1 MNVFRFESPAWF
13 ALIAPLLI
21 IGIADYCRRRQ
32 IRASILFSTTQDF
45 ETIPRS
51 FAGRFKKF
59 LPILFYLG
67 STLLITALARPQT
80 GIRESRIV
88 GNGISIVMCVDR
100 SGSMA
105 AEDFKINGVPVDRLK
120 AVKKVFREFVSG
132 SKDFKGRTNDLIAL
146 ITFGGYVDS
155 CCPLTLD
162 HSSLLELLDKVK
174 TPVPLY
180 DRNGNVIRTQ
190 VLDEES
196 GTAIGDALAT
206 AVDMVKESTNKTK
219 IVVLLSDGMQT
230 AGVLSPEEGIKIAKT
245 YGVKVYTIGVG
256 TNGLVPFP
264 TYLPS
269 GQTQMTMQR
278 LEFDSA
284 TLQTIAQAT
293 GGRYFYADDIDSLVD
308 VYEEIDNLERS
319 KFDAGT
325 YANYRDVYTWFGVL
339 GICMLGTY
347 AALINTRFRSFP

>member
-13 ALIAPLLI
+13 ALLAPLLV
-21 IGIADYCRRRQ
+21 IGIVDYYRRRRIQ
-32 IRASILFSTTQDF
+32 TSILFSTTQDF
-45 ETIPRS
+45 EKIPQS
-51 FAGRFKKF
+51 FAGVFKKY
-59 LPILFYLG
+59 LPLLFYLG
-67 STLLITALARPQT
+67 SVLLITALGRPQA
-80 GIRESRIV
+80 GVRESRVV

-105 AEDFKINGVPVDRLK
+105 AEDFKIDGVPVDRLK

-132 SKDFKGRTNDLIAL
+132 SKDFKGRTDDLIAL
-146 ITFGGYVDS
+146 VTFGGYVDS

-162 HSSLLELLDKVK
+162 HNSLLELLEKVK

-206 AVDMVKESTNKTK
+206 AVDMLKESTNKTK

-230 AGVLSPEEGIKIAKT
+230 AGVLSPEDGIKIAKT

-269 GQTQMTMQR
+269 GQTHMTMQR

-293 GGRYFYADDIDSLVD
+293 GGRYFYADDVASLTE
-308 VYEEIDNLERS
+308 VYEEIDQLERS
-319 KFDAGT
+319 KFDAGA
-325 YANYRDVYTWFGVL
+325 YANYRDVYIWFAVL
-339 GICMLGTY
+339 GICVLGAY
-347 AALINTRFRSFP
+347 AFLINTRFRSFP

>member
-32 IRASILFSTTQDF
+32 ARASILFSTTQDF

-51 FAGRFKKF
+51 LAGRFKKF
-59 LPILFYLG
+59 LPLLFYLG
-67 STLLITALARPQT
+67 SILLITALARPQT

-132 SKDFKGRTNDLIAL
+132 SKDFKGRTDDLIAL

-174 TPVPLY
+174 TPIPLY

-230 AGVLSPEEGIKIAKT
+230 AGVLSPEEGIKIAKA
-245 YGVKVYTIGVG
+245 YSVKVYTIGVG

-269 GQTQMTMQR
+269 GQTRMTMQR

-293 GGRYFYADDIDSLVD
+293 GGRYFYADDVDSLVE

-319 KFDAGT
+319 KFDAGS
-325 YANYRDVYTWFGVL
+325 YANYRDVYTWFAIL

-347 AALINTRFRSFP
+347 ATLINTRFRSFP